1 MKSPNLRLITDAQ
14 ARRCSKGPTR
24 PGSAT
29 RHQGDSALQQV
40 TARGEVLVSAGAV
53 NSPKPLQL
61 SGIGAPGL
69 LHSIGIAVNH
79 ALPAVGENLS
89 DHYSPRI
96 VVRAKNIQTI
106 NAMVTNIP
114 LAGQLL
120 RWAAR
125 KPSVLGLSAAIVY
138 AFGKS
143 EPSMRRPTTRS
154 SSPRQATRKASSAAS
169 TTIRA

>member
-1 MKSPNLRLITDAQ
+1 MT
-14 ARRCSKGPTR
+14 ARR
-24 PGSAT
+24 
-29 RHQGDSALQQV
+29 
-40 TARGEVLVSAGAV
+40 EVVVSAGAV
-53 NSPKPLQL
+53 NSPKLLQL
-61 SGIGAPGL
+61 SGVGAPDL
-69 LHSIGIAVNH
+69 LRSVGVEVKH

-106 NAMVTNIP
+106 NAKVTGLP

-125 KPSVLGLSAAIVY
+125 KPSVLSLSAAIVY

-143 EPSMRRPTTRS
+143 DPSMHAPDYTIIF
-154 SSPRQATRKASSAAS
+154 SPASNK
-169 TTIRA
+169 RNVQVNCP